1 MKRLNVIFAAVSA
14 LLMMWACEPAEVS
27 YNEYGYAEGLYT
39 VNKATVKA
47 EFGDTAL
54 FMRNF
59 DDYKHTLKTGDH
71 AWLRLRFDYDAYS
84 GQPPVWCI
92 SEIIEVVPTYPLSVL
107 DSAAIAQYDT
117 PFTALKATNL
127 GIGKWVAAWVWNGR
141 QNLNLSYRGTELDAE
156 FAMVVRGYNEGCVE
170 LELLAK
176 AAQGTGDTD
185 KLLVFD
191 LTNVA
196 DFLPVEVRD
205 SLPKGEDFDKI
216 KTRVFYKYLD
226 KKGNVNEVNIL
237 GNNI

>member
-1 MKRLNVIFAAVSA
+1 M
-14 LLMMWACEPAEVS
+14 
-27 YNEYGYAEGLYT
+27 
-39 VNKATVKA
+39 
-47 EFGDTAL
+47 
-54 FMRNF
+54 
-59 DDYKHTLKTGDH
+59 
-71 AWLRLRFDYDAYS
+71 
-84 GQPPVWCI
+84 
-92 SEIIEVVPTYPLSVL
+92 L

-117 PFTALKATNL
+117 PFTALIATPL
-127 GIGKWVAAWVWNGR
+127 GIGKQPAAWVWNGR
-141 QNLNLSYRGTELDAE
+141 QNLNLSYSGTELDAE

-191 LTNVA
+191 ISNVA

>member
-1 MKRLNVIFAAVSA
+1 MKRLKLIFAAVSA
-14 LLMMWACEPAEVS
+14 MLLMCACEPAEVS
-27 YNEYGYAEGLYT
+27 YVEYGYAYGLYT
-39 VNKATVKA
+39 VNKATVRA

-54 FMRNF
+54 FMKNF
-59 DDYKHTLKTGDH
+59 DDYKHQLKTGDH
-71 AWLRLRFDYDAYS
+71 AWMRLRFDYNAYS
-84 GQPPVWCI
+84 GQPPVWSI
-92 SEIIEVVPTYPLSVL
+92 SQVVEIVPTYPLSAL

-117 PFTALKATNL
+117 PFTALIATKL
-127 GIGKWVAAWVWNGR
+127 GIGKQPAAWVWNGR
-141 QNLNLSYRGTELDAE
+141 QNLNLSYSGTELDAK

-191 LTNVA
+191 ISNVA